1 MIPKKPFTLRTAAPQ
16 GAASPRYT
24 VTAKSATKPEPSAL
38 VPTSPTLAFLDV
50 CVQRC
55 RHRAV
60 GAFVASFLHETEISA
75 VMARAVGEDPTSLV
89 LGQCI
94 ERAAVRMR
102 NTGTQLGSHA
112 QDSIYAAALLVGI
125 AAEIQSYG
133 DSTPIDLV
141 RSITCLALH
150 RLDDSGPVASSYVR
164 ELLGWGN
171 TDEIDEEVA
180 PHFSAAVRQYLDDEL
195 HQQVIRSQALMANGV
210 TVLLPSL
217 PPAQGALPH

>member
-1 MIPKKPFTLRTAAPQ
+1 MIPKKHFTLRIATPQ
-16 GAASPRYT
+16 GTASPRYT

-38 VPTSPTLAFLDV
+38 VSTSPTLALLGA

-60 GAFVASFLHETEISA
+60 GSFVASFLHETEISD
-75 VMARAVGEDPTSLV
+75 VMARAVCEGEKTIL
-89 LGQCI
+89 LGNCI
-94 ERAAVRMR
+94 DHAAVRMR

-112 QDSIYAAALLVGI
+112 RDSIYAAALLVGI
-125 AAEIQSYG
+125 AAEIQCYG
-133 DSTPIDLV
+133 DSTPTDLV

-150 RLDDSGPVASSYVR
+150 RLDDSDPVASSYVR

-180 PHFSAAVRQYLDDEL
+180 PYFSAAVRQYLDDEL
-195 HQQVIRSQALMANGV
+195 HKQVIRSQALMANGL